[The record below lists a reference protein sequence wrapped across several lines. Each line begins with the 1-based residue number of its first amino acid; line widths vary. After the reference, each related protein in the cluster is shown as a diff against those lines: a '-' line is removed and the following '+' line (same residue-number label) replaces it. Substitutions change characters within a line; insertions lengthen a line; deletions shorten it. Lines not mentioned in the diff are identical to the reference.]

1 MTAVNIGQRF
11 GVLDIEEN
19 GQVSNFR
26 EKQESDGGVING
38 GYMVLE
44 PQVFDYIE
52 GDETVF
58 EKQPLEKLAEDG
70 QLVAYRHDGFWKCMD
85 TQRDKIQL
93 ENLIAINNAPWM
105 NWKR

>member
-1 MTAVNIGQRF
+1 M
-11 GVLDIEEN
+11 LDIEEN

-26 EKQESDGGVING
+26 EQQESDGGVING